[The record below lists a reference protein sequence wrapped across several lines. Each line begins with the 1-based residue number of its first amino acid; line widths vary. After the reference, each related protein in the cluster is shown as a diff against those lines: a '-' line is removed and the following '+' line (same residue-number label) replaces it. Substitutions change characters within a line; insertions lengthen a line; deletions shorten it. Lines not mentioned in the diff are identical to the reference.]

1 MSDKTILVVD
11 DEKNIRLT
19 LSQVLESLDY
29 LVETAANGQEVL
41 TRLENPQLSLILLDL
56 RMPGMDGMEVLR
68 QVRELRP
75 DVRVIIMTAY
85 GTVESAVEAI
95 KLGAVDFISKPFT
108 PDQIR
113 RLIGKVLDRES
124 IQEQYA
130 SDYATN
136 LELARKCITNLF
148 FDAALEYIK
157 KAISIDPSHAD
168 AFNLMGIL
176 HEIQGDVL
184 EANRNYRAA
193 LALDPTYKPAAHN
206 LDRALRERG
215 TKTIAWGEDTQH
227 NKKL

>member
-1 MSDKTILVVD
+1 MSDKMILVVD

-19 LSQVLESLDY
+19 LSQVLESLKY
-29 LVETAANGQEVL
+29 PVETAVNGWEVL
-41 TRLENPQLSLILLDL
+41 RKLENPQLSLILLDL

-68 QVRELRP
+68 QVRKTRP

-113 RLIGKVLDRES
+113 RLVEKVLDRES
-124 IQEQYA
+124 MGEQQ
-130 SDYATN
+130 SGDYTTN
-136 LELARKCITNLF
+136 LELARKCINDLLF
-148 FDAALEYIK
+148 DTALEYIK
-157 KAISIDPSHAD
+157 KAISTDPSHAE
-168 AFNLMGIL
+168 AFNLLGIL

-206 LDRALRERG
+206 LDRELQARG
-215 TKTIAWGEDTQH
+215 KETIAWGEDSEH
-227 NKKL
+227 KKKL

>member
-1 MSDKTILVVD
+1 MSDKIVLVVD

-19 LSQVLESLDY
+19 VSQVLDSLEY
-29 LVETAANGQEVL
+29 PVETAINGQEVL
-41 TRLENPQLSLILLDL
+41 KKLDNPQLALILLDL
-56 RMPGMDGMEVLR
+56 RLPGMDGMEVLR
-68 QVRELRP
+68 QVRKTRP
-75 DVRVIIMTAY
+75 DIRVIIMTAY

-113 RLIGKVLDRES
+113 TLVRKVLNRES
-124 IQEQYA
+124 LPEEHPD
-130 SDYATN
+130 DYGMN

-148 FDAALEYIK
+148 FEAALEYIK
-157 KAISIDPSHAD
+157 KAISMDPSHAE

-184 EANRNYRAA
+184 EANKNYRAA

-215 TKTIAWGEDTQH
+215 KETIAWGEESNH
-227 NKKL
+227 KKKS